1 MSANQAWYARAE
13 KVLPGGHLSP
23 SRKLGQPYAFVRAEG
38 AYLFDADGHR
48 HTDFHCGFGAHVLGH
63 GHPAIR
69 DRVFEVAQRMDLMGA
84 GIKIGRAHV

>member
-38 AYLFDADGHR
+38 AYL
-48 HTDFHCGFGAHVLGH
+48 L
-63 GHPAIR
+63 
-69 DRVFEVAQRMDLMGA
+69 DRKSVV
-84 GIKIGRAHV
+84 